1 MKTFDLLTCH
11 FFSHLNFQV
20 FLLLLPHQH
29 KVVVLQ
35 IKVQTFNK
43 PLGCMKKE
51 RGGVCVLSSKIRWPS
66 GWSTVTAKVWNQCR
80 QCVVKLLDDFSIS
93 KKSSRS
99 LLFLSGVFVFVC
111 CFMFPLIYRCH
122 LVEVKCNKF

>member
-93 KKSSRS
+93 KKVVDHCSSCQVF
-99 LLFLSGVFVFVC
+99 LCLFVVL
-111 CFMFPLIYRCH
+111 CFHSYIDATWSR
-122 LVEVKCNKF
+122 